1 MSRHHK
7 INANTRYA
15 FISIALMVSVFLIF
29 AGLMM
34 LPLGLNGQTRVNLIR
49 LSLYSILLFAAAG
62 GVFSIRVAWL
72 RKKSG
77 VLP

>member
-1 MSRHHK
+1 
-7 INANTRYA
+7 
-15 FISIALMVSVFLIF
+15 MVSAFLIF

-34 LPLGLNGQTRVNLIR
+34 LPLGLNGQTRIKRINLIR
-49 LSLYSILLFAAAG
+49 LSLYSILLFAVAG

-77 VLP
+77 V

>member
-7 INANTRYA
+7 INADTRYA
-15 FISIALMVSVFLIF
+15 LISVALMVSEFLIF

-34 LPLGLNGQTRVNLIR
+34 LPLGLIGQTRINLIR
-49 LSLYSILLFAAAG
+49 LSLYLILLFAAAG

-77 VLP
+77 V

>member
-15 FISIALMVSVFLIF
+15 FISIALMVSEFLIF

-34 LPLGLNGQTRVNLIR
+34 LPLGLNGQMRINLIR

-77 VLP
+77 V

>member
-1 MSRHHK
+1 
-7 INANTRYA
+7 
-15 FISIALMVSVFLIF
+15 
-29 AGLMM
+29 M

-49 LSLYSILLFAAAG
+49 LSLYPILLFAAAG
-62 GVFSIRVAWL
+62 GVFSIRVARL